1 MRFLPP
7 GIRAGRTGTRE
18 GRGIDRLPKTRGDAK
33 RTGGL
38 TMGWRKHVSP
48 GLPPD
53 LARRLPSGYE
63 VIGDIAV
70 ISLPDELRDYAH
82 SIASAILA
90 RHGNVRT
97 VLDRRPIPR
106 GDTRVPEV
114 RVIAGTGTTTT
125 CREFGYSYRLDLARV
140 FYSSRLASER
150 QRIAGLVRPGEEVL
164 VPFAGVGPFVV
175 PIAARGARVTA
186 IENNPASVGFLREN
200 LRRNRVAARVT
211 VIEGDFYE
219 AARSLPPGFDR
230 AVIPAPYRRD
240 DALPVGAGLVKEGG
254 RIHMYT
260 FGRIGAE
267 DELPGKYEGMGFGIT
282 RVRRCG
288 NVAPGICR
296 YALDL
301 VRMPHPA

>member
-1 MRFLPP
+1 
-7 GIRAGRTGTRE
+7 
-18 GRGIDRLPKTRGDAK
+18 
-33 RTGGL
+33 
-38 TMGWRKHVSP
+38 MGWRKYISP
-48 GLPPD
+48 GLPAN
-53 LARRLPSGYE
+53 LARLVPSGYQ

-70 ISLPDELRDYAH
+70 ISLPDELRDYEN

-90 RHGNVRT
+90 RHRNVRT

-114 RVIAGTGTTTT
+114 RVIAGEGTTTT
-125 CREFGYSYRLDLARV
+125 CREFGFSYRLDLSRV

-150 QRIAGLVRPGEEVL
+150 QRIAGLVRPGEDVL

-186 IENNPASVGFLREN
+186 IENNPVSVRFLREN
-200 LRRNRVAARVT
+200 LDRNHVAGRVT

-219 AARSLPPGFDR
+219 VSRSLRPGFDR
-230 AVIPAPYRRD
+230 AVLPAPYLRD
-240 DALPVGAGLVKEGG
+240 DALPVGSGLVKDGG
-254 RIHMYT
+254 TIHMYT
-260 FGRIGAE
+260 FGRAPAGE
-267 DELPGKYEGMGFGIT
+267 ELSRKYEEMGFGIN

-301 VRMPHPA
+301 VRMPHP